1 MQEEE
6 FNEESEVEKLQSK
19 YENLKN
25 GVPNSLLEEEEFEY
39 LIQYYQHKSNPNELK
54 EIIDIGLRFYPNSL
68 SILIEKANYYIEQN
82 KMIDAK
88 NIFLFLKKTHPND
101 YLVFIL
107 EMEILLLESKISAC
121 FTVFKNAI
129 EVLKN
134 QIDQENIVEF
144 YIEVADL
151 FENFELYEEAYNC
164 LVDVLQ
170 IDELNIAAL
179 NRILYLSDVS
189 NNFEKT
195 KDIFLLKIDKD
206 PYDIHSW
213 INLGIIYNGLKL
225 YEKSIESFKY
235 ALVIDDK
242 NFIIYNMLLISYV
255 KLKDYNKAIE
265 TYLDGIQLDTP
276 IPFDIDF
283 VADIFIKLKKYDN
296 ARELYF
302 KILNEFKTEKVNYYI
317 IDKIANS
324 YFIEK
329 NYTEAIEYLKKI
341 VQEKDSIYN
350 INYKLAMC
358 YYNIKKYDL
367 ASEYFAKCIFI
378 KPKKIKPW
386 SLMIHSLILNEDY
399 VEAVKKSLT
408 IIENIKNHNIK
419 EKCRFLYLASLG
431 CFKLDLN
438 KAGNSFFSLAYE
450 TYPSYITALFKNFP
464 EAKELSQINKIISK
478 NKKE

>member
-6 FNEESEVEKLQSK
+6 FNEETEYDKLQSK
-19 YENLKN
+19 YDNLKN
-25 GVPNSLLEEEEFEY
+25 GVPNSLLEEEEFET
-39 LIQYYQHKSNPNELK
+39 LIQYYQHRTNKKDLLELL
-54 EIIDIGLRFYPNSL
+54 EIGLRFYPNSL
-68 SILIEKANYYIEQN
+68 TILIEKANYYLEHN
-82 KMIDAK
+82 KILDAK
-88 NIFLFLKKTHPND
+88 NIFLFLQKIHPND
-101 YLVFIL
+101 FLVFIL
-107 EMEILLLESKISAC
+107 EMEILLLESKISAS

-129 EVLKN
+129 EVIKN
-134 QIDQENIVEF
+134 QNDQELLMDF

-164 LVDVLQ
+164 VIDVLK
-170 IDELNIAAL
+170 IDELNISAL
-179 NRILYLSDVS
+179 NRVLYLSDVS

-195 KDIFLLKIDKD
+195 KDIFLLKIDKN
-206 PYDIHSW
+206 PYDIHAW

-283 VADIFIKLKKYDN
+283 VADIFIKLKKFDN

-302 KILNEFKTEKVNYYI
+302 KILNDFKTEKPNFYI

-324 YFIEK
+324 YFVEK
-329 NYTEAIEYLKKI
+329 NYKEAIEYFNKI
-341 VQEKDSIYN
+341 VKEKDAIYN
-350 INYKLAMC
+350 TNYKLAMC

-408 IIENIKNHNIK
+408 IIENIKNNNIK
-419 EKCRFLYLASLG
+419 ERCRFLYLASLG

-438 KAGNSFFSLAYE
+438 RAGNSFFSLAYE
-450 TYPSYITALFKNFP
+450 RYPSYVTALFKNFP
-464 EAKELSQINKIISK
+464 EAKELSQINKIITK